1 MNDFKS
7 VKYLKLPFQ
16 FDKERL
22 QSDLNLIL
30 SSNWVPHYNIQAYE
44 GDWQSI
50 SLYST
55 KGNEE
60 DIFAIQNPSLELQ
73 KTSALEKSEYLVE
86 VIESFKCQL
95 LSVRLLKLSIGAII
109 KPHRDYKLGY
119 EDDNFRLHIPIRTN
133 SEVKFILGG
142 DRLLMLEGECWYTNV
157 NYTHSVS
164 NMGKQDRIHLVLD
177 CQRNSWSDD
186 LFFSLVDKKYLL
198 PDNSNDMLDQYRNMI
213 KTFERLEEP
222 ASEELIKKYKI
233 KIAEL
238 KKAMELDK

>member
-7 VKYLKLPFQ
+7 IKYLKLPFQ

-30 SSNWVPHYNIQAYE
+30 NSNWVPHYNVQAYE

-95 LSVRLLKLSIGAII
+95 LSVRLLKLSVGSVI

-119 EDDNFRLHIPIRTN
+119 
-133 SEVKFILGG
+133 V
-142 DRLLMLEGECWYTNV
+142 
-157 NYTHSVS
+157 
-164 NMGKQDRIHLVLD
+164 
-177 CQRNSWSDD
+177 
-186 LFFSLVDKKYLL
+186 
-198 PDNSNDMLDQYRNMI
+198 
-213 KTFERLEEP
+213 
-222 ASEELIKKYKI
+222 
-233 KIAEL
+233 
-238 KKAMELDK
+238 